1 MRVKPAA
8 PARVATDKKIAAT
21 GPRCD
26 QIRHARSLFPDLA
39 NAVAGAFD
47 VIAARPK
54 LYLHLGSWGGHVRQV
69 GGEDEA
75 IDAAEWA
82 AAARNVE
89 LGSSPSSI
97 AKGSDIPNDFVLRR
111 MGLAP

>member
-1 MRVKPAA
+1 
-8 PARVATDKKIAAT
+8 
-21 GPRCD
+21 
-26 QIRHARSLFPDLA
+26 LA

-47 VIAARPK
+47 VIAGRARVPM
-54 LYLHLGSWGGHVRQV
+54 LILADWSGNSAWCPD
-69 GGEDEA
+69 DE
-75 IDAAEWA
+75 IDAREWA

>member
-1 MRVKPAA
+1 VLPRSERLMNQLVGLERCTTRAGKDSIDHA
-8 PARVATDKKIAAT
+8 PGSYD
-21 GPRCD
+21 
-26 QIRHARSLFPDLA
+26 DLA

-47 VIAARPK
+47 VIAAQPK
-54 LYLHLGSWGGHVRQV
+54 LYLHLGSWGSPVRQV

-75 IDAAEWA
+75 IDAAKWA

>member
-1 MRVKPAA
+1 VNSAITIDKLSHAHIGSDAAKPICIVKQ
-8 PARVATDKKIAAT
+8 K
-21 GPRCD
+21 
-26 QIRHARSLFPDLA
+26 
-39 NAVAGAFD
+39 
-47 VIAARPK
+47 IAARPV
-54 LYLHLGSWGGHVRQV
+54 LRLGYGNWGGSFRWV
-69 GGEDEA
+69 GGDDDE